1 MTTPD
6 GCPIVLTVQ
15 QALESVQQSLAP
27 EEWVIESDGAGGV
40 RLRFGPVKLAQTYV
54 QRESWMAAHLVAQLP
69 YADIYPIFLRGDLS
83 RVDGKALEAPLTGGH
98 QFMGMAAVQASRRS
112 PRRDA
117 AIETAAMKFLKVLDW
132 VNLQ

>member
-6 GCPIVLTVQ
+6 GGQIALTVQ
-15 QALESVQQSLAP
+15 QALESVRLSFAP
-27 EEWVIESDGAGGV
+27 SEWVVEDDGAGGV
-40 RLRFGPVKLAQTYV
+40 RVRFGPVQLAQTYV
-54 QRESWMAAHLVAQLP
+54 QRESWLAAHFVAQLP

-83 RVDGKALEAPLTGGH
+83 RVDGNALIAPLTSGH
-98 QFMGMAAVQASRRS
+98 QFMGLAAVQASRRS

-117 AIETAAMKFLKVLDW
+117 AIETAAMKLLKVLDW